1 MSEHIPEGA
10 THRWLAATEW
20 NAGFRAEQRKYYK
33 REDGEWWSYNNVLAC
48 WCPTR
53 NPDSWFEEEM
63 RQGYFVE
70 IDHQ

>member
-1 MSEHIPEGA
+1 MGAFDKYIPEGA
-10 THRWLAATEW
+10 THKW
-20 NAGFRAEQRKYYK
+20 NGAPWPDPSIRRFYK
-33 REDGEWWSYNNVLAC
+33 LEDGAWWSYSNVLAC